1 MRVGH
6 GGFFLV
12 ALLGLFASGF
22 LRSDGHGDGVEAS
35 SLGQAADDVRALHGL
50 GGRALAQVVDGA
62 HGDQHARGRVHGK
75 ADMGVVR
82 AGDRGGLRQGA
93 GVEHVHEGALAVEG
107 AVLIDVEGRV
117 IGRVGRERYVRRGE
131 QPAVQRGEV
140 RREHEAPLARDT
152 EDLLDL
158 GRVAVRAHAI
168 GLQVLV
174 REAEMRAR
182 RGLLA
187 RARDARDGIDDNGAA
202 WSREAHADC
211 GRRCKRGCC
220 GIAAGAGDERGLA
233 VGASAGCAC
242 QIVGKELGQA
252 ERRAGQQVACRV
264 GGVVPLLVDGRV
276 LEAEVGRE
284 VDDRRAARHETRR
297 HGERRRVRHGQ
308 EHELARGERRVVVRG
323 EGEVGGAGE
332 AGVLRVDARARQ
344 LVGRGN
350 RELEVG
356 MAQHEA
362 HQLDARKPRRTH
374 DTRLD
379 GHVDPSLACCAG
391 RVVQPAGREAT
402 FVHLHKSA
410 PRHHYGSS

>member
-12 ALLGLFASGF
+12 ALLRLFASGF
-22 LRSDGHGDGVEAS
+22 LRSDGYGDGVEAS

-50 GGRALAQVVDGA
+50 SGRAFSQVIDGA
-62 HGDQHARGRVHGK
+62 HGDEHVRRRVHGK

-82 AGDRGGLRQGA
+82 AGDRGRLRQGA

-107 AVLIDVEGRV
+107 AVLVDVEGRV

-140 RREHEAPLARDT
+140 RREHEAPLARDV

-174 REAEMRAR
+174 CEAEMRAR

-187 RARDARDGIDDNGAA
+187 RTRDARDGVDDDGAA
-202 WSREAHADC
+202 WSREARADR
-211 GRRCKRGCC
+211 GRRRERGCR
-220 GIAAGAGDERGLA
+220 GIAASAGDERELT
-233 VGASAGCAC
+233 VGTSGRDAD
-242 QIVGKELGQA
+242 QFVWEELRQA

-264 GGVVPLLVDGRV
+264 RGVVPLLVDGRI

-284 VDDRRAARHETRR
+284 VDDRRAARHEARR
-297 HGERRRVRHGQ
+297 HGECRRVRHGQ
-308 EHELARGERRVVVRG
+308 EHELARVERRVVVRG

-332 AGVLRVDARARQ
+332 AGVLRIDARARQ
-344 LVGRGN
+344 LVGRGD
-350 RELEVG
+350 REFEVG

-402 FVHLHKSA
+402 FVHLHKNA